1 MKVLGLVLYVPWLRF
16 YVNNCK
22 SGELHNL
29 NTQLTLFLFQES
41 AGALLEDEVHPRR
54 LKFGFAP
61 ELEQIV
67 RDKVESSTNLY
78 VVQ

>member
-1 MKVLGLVLYVPWLRF
+1 MKVLGLVLYPWLRF
-16 YVNNCK
+16 YMNNCK
-22 SGELHNL
+22 SGELRTL

-41 AGALLEDEVHPRR
+41 GGAHLEDEVHPRR